1 MKLISLL
8 VYLSKKLV
16 REGDIFMSKKVY
28 HEYRVKVYTTSGET
42 TYVLLSD
49 DNDITDRVRRI
60 LDDPDV
66 LTLIETKRVG

>member
-1 MKLISLL
+1 
-8 VYLSKKLV
+8 
-16 REGDIFMSKKVY
+16 MSKKVY